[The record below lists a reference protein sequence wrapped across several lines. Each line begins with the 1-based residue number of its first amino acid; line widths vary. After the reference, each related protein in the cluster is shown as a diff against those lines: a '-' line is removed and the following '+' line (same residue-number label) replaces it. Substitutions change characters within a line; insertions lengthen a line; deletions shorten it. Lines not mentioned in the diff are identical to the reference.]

1 MAALKSNNAK
11 ELKFCL
17 TIRRQKNFYISQAAI
32 LRACR
37 VVANLT
43 QREAAD
49 KLEVS
54 ASTLC
59 GWEKR
64 GCRDLA
70 HCARMADIYK
80 QSIDIFVPSTYGV

>member
-1 MAALKSNNAK
+1 MPASKLNNAK

-17 TIRRQKNFYISQAAI
+17 TIRRQKNFYMNQAAI

-43 QREAAD
+43 QREAAN

-80 QSIDIFVPSTYGV
+80 QPIDIFVPSSYAI